1 MVYKRIV
8 KPAVFPVTLEEA
20 KANARIEHSEEDLL
34 IQGMLEAA
42 SEHCERIQSKA
53 YGLQSWQA
61 AFEHFPLFPKV
72 LLRKAPFHSLKK
84 FYYLNALS
92 QEVLFQEGTDFMVDD
107 TGLFARIILLDG
119 FSFPTDPASGNC
131 FRVEFDCGN
140 DVMSDV
146 DRTARQAILMLV
158 AHWYDNRGTVIVG
171 AVSKEMEFAVHALLG
186 PDRVVSV

>member
-8 KPAVFPVTLEEA
+8 KPVVFPVTLEEA
-20 KANARIEHSEEDLL
+20 KAHARVEHAEEDAL
-34 IQGMLEAA
+34 IQGILEAA

-53 YGLQSWQA
+53 YGRQTWQA
-61 AFEHFPLFPKV
+61 AFEHFSLFPEV

-107 TGLFARIILLDG
+107 TDLFARIILLDG
-119 FSFPTDPASGNC
+119 FSFPTDQASGNC
-131 FRVEFDCGN
+131 FRVEFESGN
-140 DVMSDV
+140 DEMNDV
-146 DRTARQAILMLV
+146 DRTARQSILMLI